1 MGDGEQ
7 RRDFTHIED
16 IVDGLIKI
24 GLGVE
29 KHEDAWELGTGVNY
43 SVNEVYEMMAERF
56 GEIKKTHIPDQA
68 GNYPSTLRENFDTLA
83 RLGWSPSDKLKSY
96 IQSL

>member
-1 MGDGEQ
+1 MSS
-7 RRDFTHIED
+7 
-16 IVDGLIKI
+16 
-24 GLGVE
+24 E

-43 SVNEVYEMMAERF
+43 SVNEVYEMMVERF
-56 GEIKKTHIPDQA
+56 GEIKKIHIPDQA

-83 RLGWSPSDKLKSY
+83 RLGWSPSDKLKLY

>member
-1 MGDGEQ
+1 MSS
-7 RRDFTHIED
+7 
-16 IVDGLIKI
+16 
-24 GLGVE
+24 E

-43 SVNEVYEMMAERF
+43 SVNEVYEMMEERF
-56 GEIKKTHIPDQA
+56 GKIEKIHIPNQS
-68 GNYPSTLRENFDTLA
+68 GNYPSTLRENFDTLT